1 MASFHIFPITSDLR
15 YFRAMLALFLPE
27 VPGNFLVPALSPM
40 QFSVVFFFFL
50 LGVARMLGEHEEK
63 KWSVDLIA
71 LNTSISQYHTLF
83 GPPVRCGPY
92 FLVVWNWVG
101 KEDPYSRDLTILPLE

>member
-1 MASFHIFPITSDLR
+1 
-15 YFRAMLALFLPE
+15 
-27 VPGNFLVPALSPM
+27 
-40 QFSVVFFFFL
+40 
-50 LGVARMLGEHEEK
+50 MLGEHEEK